1 MPGEFDCC
9 FTFYI
14 CRTGVD
20 NRRWA
25 ELEGMLD
32 QEAERLSAT
41 AMRWGAS
48 RLMEHGIMVRGV
60 GLHASQML
68 TSLICFWRI
77 AKMYL

>member
-1 MPGEFDCC
+1 
-9 FTFYI
+9 
-14 CRTGVD
+14 
-20 NRRWA
+20 
-25 ELEGMLD
+25 MLD